1 MLLKEGTLNTENEV
15 QDDDGSVNEANGQT
29 LVKILVVL
37 ESDSRDHVGELER
50 ASWLRHEFSHGL
62 KLSFLSTTS

>member
-37 ESDSRDHVGELER
+37 ESDSRDHVGELEG
-50 ASWLRHEFSHGL
+50 ASWLRHKISHGL